1 MTDPT
6 DSVAFPD
13 DPLFTKALDAL
24 YQQADQHGLRLPR
37 RRVPSSDDGDWP
49 LPIAWRALLADW
61 LIANAATVLSTPP
74 ADLDNV
80 GNGFGDSSYPLP
92 GGYRYDARRQW
103 VIQGATTTD
112 GAQPSL
118 RLTGREGQLLLLL
131 LRNPDG
137 LSRHQVMAH
146 WDGRQAN
153 IHADSKIFET
163 HLYRL
168 RQKLARLSP
177 ALAIENGAGGYI
189 LRLGDLA

>member
-13 DPLFTKALDAL
+13 NPLFTKALDAL
-24 YQQADQHGLRLPR
+24 YQQADQHGLHLPR
-37 RRVPSSDDGDWP
+37 RRVPSDDGDWP

-61 LIANAATVLSTPP
+61 LIANTATVSSTPP
-74 ADLDNV
+74 ADLDS
-80 GNGFGDSSYPLP
+80 FGDSFSDGSYPLP

-103 VIQGATTTD
+103 VIQSATMTD
-112 GAQPSL
+112 EAQPSL

-177 ALAIENGAGGYI
+177 ALVIENGAGGYT
-189 LRLGDLA
+189 LRLDDLA